1 MAEEGHLP
9 PRDAGQMDASTPMEH
24 GAPSEILP
32 VQMMD
37 NEFPLFPNLF
47 NFTATSFL
55 FRQVLLQYSQ
65 YLFKPKGQVL
75 FYKHM
80 L

>member
-24 GAPSEILP
+24 EAPSEILP

-47 NFTATSFL
+47 NFTATSF
-55 FRQVLLQYSQ
+55 F
-65 YLFKPKGQVL
+65 F
-75 FYKHM
+75 
-80 L
+80 